1 MVERERP
8 RTICGTPERVAAR
21 MEALREQFAA
31 DELIVL
37 SVTASYAARLRT
49 YELLAQAFAL
59 DGAA

>member
-1 MVERERP
+1 
-8 RTICGTPERVAAR
+8 
-21 MEALREQFAA
+21 MEALREQFGA

-49 YELLAQAFAL
+49 YELLAHAFAL